1 MSTASYASRLRD
13 AGDSNTAERLLI
25 DGVAAVRAATAPL
38 AAATEAELAERVAK
52 AAGDAAGD
60 VVVTAAV
67 ATEMVRRILGVTL
80 HDGQVM
86 ASMALSTGWTVQMRT
101 GEGKT
106 FAAIAPALFHAAR
119 GPVHVVTANAY
130 LASRDAEW
138 SGSVLR
144 ALGCTTGA
152 LVPGS
157 DRATARSAYAASVT
171 YGAGMDFGFDFLR
184 DNLFLVG
191 DEPVQRG
198 RRFALVDEADAVL
211 IDQARTPLV
220 LSAPAPART
229 DPVARAE
236 AACRMLRMDEDVV
249 VDELHRRIDLTDEGA
264 RRCEE
269 LLRVDNLYEPGPVD
283 WPHLIQNA
291 LRARALLQRD
301 RDYIVADG
309 NVRVVDEHTGRV
321 VDARRWGE
329 GLHQAVE
336 AKEQV
341 ALTLERRPVGR
352 ITVGGFFGGYDEL
365 VGMSGTL
372 EGAADELADA
382 YGVRLVVV
390 PTNKPVVRVDRG
402 DVDLP
407 GEDAK
412 FDTVAGDVVAR
423 HGRGQPVLVGTV
435 SIEQTHAFSEV
446 LAARGVPHRT
456 LSAKNDAEEA
466 ELIAKAGKRG
476 SVTVATQMAGRGVD
490 IVLGDG
496 VAGLGGLMVWGLE
509 HHPARRLDMQLRGR
523 SGRQGDP
530 GETCF
535 AVCPT
540 DGVVDQDEAE
550 RVDRELRDDV
560 REMDVIVDSL
570 QRHLYGWRESVA
582 VDGAAGELEPAT
594 GAAATAAIDRLV
606 ALASVPLDA
615 LPWWP
620 SKRQREV
627 EARVDDA
634 LQARRSEIEHG
645 LFHGGAQLLL
655 RHLLVVLWSDELEA
669 LDYHKHIAS
678 LGPAFGMGRV
688 PGWKERAVQSYA
700 TFEATVRIEWVRQLL
715 SCSFCRVERRA
726 RRDVPHDKTAL
737 RDGEVAEI
745 VLPSTAAEMSAGGT
759 EGSETPLLGTWEG
772 WSFNRFVRDHFGPR
786 PPEAPVV
793 LTIDA
798 IGDRAGGS
806 YVELDLEDPSRT
818 TVFVSR

>member
-1 MSTASYASRLRD
+1 MTAAAQLRE
-13 AGDSNTAERLLI
+13 AGDATTAERLLI
-25 DGVAAVRAATAPL
+25 DGAAAVRAAAEPL
-38 AAATEAELAERVAK
+38 ATASEAELAERVAK
-52 AAGDAAGD
+52 AASEAVDD
-60 VVVTAAV
+60 VVVTTAV
-67 ATEMVRRILGVTL
+67 ATEMVRRRLGVTL
-80 HDGQVM
+80 HGGQVM

-152 LVPGS
+152 LVPGGS
-157 DRATARSAYAASVT
+157 RARARSSYAASVT

-184 DNLFLVG
+184 DNLFLAG

-198 RRFALVDEADAVL
+198 RRFAIVDEADAVL

-220 LSAPAPART
+220 LSAPASARS

-236 AACRMLRMDEDVV
+236 AACRMLRLDEDVV
-249 VDELHRRIDLTDEGA
+249 IDELHRRIDLTDEGA

-269 LLRVDNLYEPGPVD
+269 LLRVGNLYEPGPVD

-301 RDYIVADG
+301 RDYIVTDG

-352 ITVGGFFGGYDEL
+352 VTVGGFFGSYDEL

-372 EGAADELADA
+372 EGAADELEDA
-382 YGVRLVVV
+382 YGIRLLVI
-390 PTNKPVVRVDRG
+390 PTHKPVVRIDRE
-402 DVDLP
+402 DVDGP
-407 GEDAK
+407 DEQAK
-412 FDTVAGDVVAR
+412 FDVVAGDVVAR
-423 HGRGQPVLVGTV
+423 HERGQPVLVGTV

-446 LAARGVPHRT
+446 LSARGVPHRT

-466 ELIAKAGKRG
+466 ELIARAGQRG

-490 IVLGDG
+490 IVLGEG
-496 VAGLGGLMVWGLE
+496 VADLGGLMVWGLE
-509 HHPARRLDMQLRGR
+509 HHPALRLDMQLRGR

-535 AVCPT
+535 AVCPA
-540 DGVVDQDEAE
+540 DAVVDQEEAE

-560 REMDVIVDSL
+560 REMDSIVDSL
-570 QRHLYGWRESVA
+570 QRHLYAWRENVATDVDSV
-582 VDGAAGELEPAT
+582 VEELLPAM
-594 GAAATAAIDRLV
+594 GAAATAAIDGLV
-606 ALASVPLDA
+606 ALPGVALGD

-634 LQARRSEIEHG
+634 LQVRRTDVDG
-645 LFHGGAQLLL
+645 ALFDAGAQLLL

-669 LDYHKHIAS
+669 LDYHKHISS
-678 LGPAFGMGRV
+678 LGPAFGMGRM
-688 PGWKERAVQSYA
+688 PGWKERAVRSYA

-715 SCSFCRVERRA
+715 SCSFCHLERGAERH
-726 RRDVPHDKTAL
+726 VPDDKTASV
-737 RDGEVAEI
+737 GAEEI
-745 VLPSTAAEMSAGGT
+745 VLPGPVEAGG
-759 EGSETPLLGTWEG
+759 SEDSEKPLLGTWEG

-786 PPEAPVV
+786 LPEAPVV

-806 YVELDLEDPSRT
+806 YVELDLEDASRT
-818 TVFVSR
+818 TVFVAR